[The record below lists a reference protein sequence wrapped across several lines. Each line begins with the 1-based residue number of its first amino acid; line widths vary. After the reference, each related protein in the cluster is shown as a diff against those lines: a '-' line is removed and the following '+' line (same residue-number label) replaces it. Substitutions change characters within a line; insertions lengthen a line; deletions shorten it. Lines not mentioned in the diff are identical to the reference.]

1 MLLVVLI
8 LFNLSQRTS
17 LKTTLCDGS
26 FLYKDYY
33 YYYFSYFMHVQMSR
47 VSSNLKNDIRLY
59 PPTQIFL
66 GLRYTPPSPRA
77 HSFVVNLSATPS
89 SECQFTY
96 QKGSSHSFLSLPF
109 KKKKDITEYSFLY
122 LNTFSSN
129 NANKKPCTIVK
140 MILFS
145 VYVTSRPMSLDHTV
159 TKCILILTSIHWGQ

>member
-1 MLLVVLI
+1 
-8 LFNLSQRTS
+8 
-17 LKTTLCDGS
+17 
-26 FLYKDYY
+26 
-33 YYYFSYFMHVQMSR
+33 MHVQLSR

-66 GLRYTPPSPRA
+66 GLRHTSPPPPRV
-77 HSFVVNLSATPS
+77 HSFVVNLSATPF

-109 KKKKDITEYSFLY
+109 KKNKDITEYSLLY

-129 NANKKPCTIVK
+129 NTNKKPCTVVK

-145 VYVTSRPMSLDHTV
+145 VYVSSRSMSLDHTV
-159 TKCILILTSIHWGQ
+159 TKSILILSSIH

>member
-1 MLLVVLI
+1 
-8 LFNLSQRTS
+8 
-17 LKTTLCDGS
+17 
-26 FLYKDYY
+26 
-33 YYYFSYFMHVQMSR
+33 MHVQMSR

-145 VYVTSRPMSLDHTV
+145 VHVTSRPMSLDHTV
-159 TKCILILTSIHWGQ
+159 TKCILILTLFYTLRPIMQNLCSSSLTIN